1 MTITAAELVL
11 YGALSRP
18 EDDTSISGGAF
29 DPDNRATLVQM
40 AANDTLEVLSAA
52 PGDTTQLVTVT
63 GRNAAGAVISD
74 SKTLS
79 GTTPVAFTGTF
90 ERVQKVVMDS
100 DAVGAVTVRRASAG
114 PTVGVIPIGERGF
127 FIMFIN
133 AASETSP
140 TTRFEKVHWDNQN
153 ASLTLNAALVQL
165 FADPSAVIRQAVETA
180 KNDSVTVAN
189 RKTTPGGV
197 TFVDDGVDQ
206 SVPGTTLEASSR
218 IGIWIELALAGDN
231 APIKDTFTTRLAG
244 TSI

>member
-1 MTITAAELVL
+1 MSIVAAELIL

-18 EDDTSISGGAF
+18 EDDVATAGGAI
-29 DPDNRATLVQM
+29 DRDNRATMVQM
-40 AANDTLEVLSAA
+40 AATDTLEVLSAA
-52 PGDTTQLVTVT
+52 AGDTTQLVTVT
-63 GRNAAGAVISD
+63 GRDAAGAVFSD
-74 SKTLS
+74 SKTLT

-133 AASETSP
+133 AASEASP
-140 TTRFEKVHWDNQN
+140 TTRFEKTHWDNAN
-153 ASLTLNAALVQL
+153 VSLTLNAALVQL

-180 KNDSVTVAN
+180 KNGSTSVTN

-206 SVPGTTLEASSR
+206 SVPGTTLESGSA
-218 IGIWIELALAGDN
+218 IGVWIELALAGGN
-231 APIKDTFTTRLAG
+231 APIKDTFTTRITG